1 MITLQIAL
9 LMSTA
14 ADYSNLCVRGE
25 RTDHV
30 LMKRKQ
36 IRD

>member
-14 ADYSNLCVRGE
+14 AAAKELTTC
-25 RTDHV
+25 
-30 LMKRKQ
+30 
-36 IRD
+36 